1 MVVGLNLHPDRR
13 MLRQFGLL
21 CFAVFGAYGLWLWLD
36 GAASPLAV
44 GLLGTALTA
53 GLLGMLR
60 PQSLRPVFAGWMIL
74 AFPVGWLMSH
84 LLLAAL
90 YYGVFTPLGLLLRLL
105 GKDSLGLQ
113 RSIAASYWQEKPQ
126 QADLRRY
133 LRQY

>member
-1 MVVGLNLHPDRR
+1 VLG
-13 MLRQFGLL
+13 G
-21 CFAVFGAYGLWLWLD
+21 YGLWLWLD

-60 PQSLRPVFAGWMIL
+60 PQWLRPVFVGWMIL

-113 RSIAASYWQEKPQ
+113 RSTAASYWQEKPQ